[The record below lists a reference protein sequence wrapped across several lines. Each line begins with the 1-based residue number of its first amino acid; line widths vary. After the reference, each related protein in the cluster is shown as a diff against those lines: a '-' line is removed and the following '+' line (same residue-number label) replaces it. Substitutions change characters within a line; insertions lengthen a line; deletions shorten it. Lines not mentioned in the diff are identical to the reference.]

1 MNSEKKRFKSWR
13 EYKEKNPY
21 REENPYLLKREQTPY
36 HKKNPYIKK
45 KDVLADRNV
54 DIKIADPILT
64 NTECPTYTESDR
76 FRLKNIPIRKDNP
89 YANWKFS
96 VVKDIDPNHEAKCL
110 KTNYN
115 GQNIRIDSFTVM
127 PKPVNNEYLI
137 ELDWK
142 LNEEFIDAVRIE
154 QGAIDDANEA
164 KNTDVDI
171 KHKDKHDKFNK
182 NETNES
188 EKSCVTCTV
197 TDDDL
202 KLFCSYDESEELREA
217 IEIAAKATVIEHDN
231 PIISNQNIITD
242 ASYDDQVSNTPNFN
256 KKIEALKEQL
266 HLLFKLEESNLN
278 KEIVVT
284 NDSNNIQ
291 SSKSKENIKQTIEKN
306 EMDKKTMVENNLDTR
321 ESDKLL
327 HFVRSQF
334 VTMDEKKV
342 ERQGPQI
349 TISQIQTKEKYSSQ
363 LNIKFNGKIDYD
375 HNITTKTSKLP
386 DNAPTFILVGDRFV
400 REDKVLI
407 DLDTSDLAP
416 INNSCSIIKP
426 SQAGLPPEL
435 QEIDYEGWYMQ
446 QIVEEFKN
454 NLKTNNGQPKAKPI
468 GSLLEEFDL
477 I

>member
-1 MNSEKKRFKSWR
+1 M
-13 EYKEKNPY
+13 
-21 REENPYLLKREQTPY
+21 T
-36 HKKNPYIKK
+36 
-45 KDVLADRNV
+45 
-54 DIKIADPILT
+54 
-64 NTECPTYTESDR
+64 
-76 FRLKNIPIRKDNP
+76 IR
-89 YANWKFS
+89 
-96 VVKDIDPNHEAKCL
+96 
-110 KTNYN
+110 
-115 GQNIRIDSFTVM
+115 
-127 PKPVNNEYLI
+127 
-137 ELDWK
+137 
-142 LNEEFIDAVRIE
+142 
-154 QGAIDDANEA
+154 
-164 KNTDVDI
+164 
-171 KHKDKHDKFNK
+171 
-182 NETNES
+182 
-188 EKSCVTCTV
+188 
-197 TDDDL
+197 
-202 KLFCSYDESEELREA
+202 YDESEELREA

-291 SSKSKENIKQTIEKN
+291 TSKSKENIKQTIEKN
-306 EMDKKTMVENNLDTR
+306 KMDKKTTVENNRDAR

-334 VTMDEKKV
+334 VTIDEKKV

-349 TISQIQTKEKYSSQ
+349 TISQSQTKEKYSSQ

-375 HNITTKTSKLP
+375 HNITTKASKLP
-386 DNAPTFILVGDRFV
+386 DNAPTFIL
-400 REDKVLI
+400 
-407 DLDTSDLAP
+407 
-416 INNSCSIIKP
+416 
-426 SQAGLPPEL
+426 AGLPPEL

>member
-1 MNSEKKRFKSWR
+1 M
-13 EYKEKNPY
+13 
-21 REENPYLLKREQTPY
+21 T
-36 HKKNPYIKK
+36 
-45 KDVLADRNV
+45 
-54 DIKIADPILT
+54 
-64 NTECPTYTESDR
+64 
-76 FRLKNIPIRKDNP
+76 IR
-89 YANWKFS
+89 
-96 VVKDIDPNHEAKCL
+96 
-110 KTNYN
+110 
-115 GQNIRIDSFTVM
+115 
-127 PKPVNNEYLI
+127 
-137 ELDWK
+137 
-142 LNEEFIDAVRIE
+142 
-154 QGAIDDANEA
+154 
-164 KNTDVDI
+164 
-171 KHKDKHDKFNK
+171 
-182 NETNES
+182 
-188 EKSCVTCTV
+188 
-197 TDDDL
+197 
-202 KLFCSYDESEELREA
+202 YDESEELREA

-291 SSKSKENIKQTIEKN
+291 TSKSKENIKQTIEKN
-306 EMDKKTMVENNLDTR
+306 KMDKKTTVENNRDAR

-334 VTMDEKKV
+334 VTIDEKKV

-349 TISQIQTKEKYSSQ
+349 TISQSQTKEKYSSQ

-375 HNITTKTSKLP
+375 HNITTKASKLP

>member
-54 DIKIADPILT
+54 DIEIADPILT

-127 PKPVNNEYLI
+127 PKP
-137 ELDWK
+137 
-142 LNEEFIDAVRIE
+142 
-154 QGAIDDANEA
+154 GAIDDANEA

-171 KHKDKHDKFNK
+171 KHKDKHDKFSK

-188 EKSCVTCTV
+188 EKSCVTCAV
-197 TDDDL
+197 TDDDP
-202 KLFCSYDESEELREA
+202 KLLYSYDESEELREA

-291 SSKSKENIKQTIEKN
+291 TSKSKENIKQTIEKN
-306 EMDKKTMVENNLDTR
+306 KMDKKTTVENNRDAR

-334 VTMDEKKV
+334 VTIDEKKV

-349 TISQIQTKEKYSSQ
+349 TISQSQTKEKYSSQ

-375 HNITTKTSKLP
+375 HNITTKASKLP

>member
-1 MNSEKKRFKSWR
+1 MIFF
-13 EYKEKNPY
+13 
-21 REENPYLLKREQTPY
+21 
-36 HKKNPYIKK
+36 
-45 KDVLADRNV
+45 NV
-54 DIKIADPILT
+54 IFA
-64 NTECPTYTESDR
+64 
-76 FRLKNIPIRKDNP
+76 
-89 YANWKFS
+89 
-96 VVKDIDPNHEAKCL
+96 
-110 KTNYN
+110 
-115 GQNIRIDSFTVM
+115 
-127 PKPVNNEYLI
+127 
-137 ELDWK
+137 
-142 LNEEFIDAVRIE
+142 
-154 QGAIDDANEA
+154 
-164 KNTDVDI
+164 
-171 KHKDKHDKFNK
+171 
-182 NETNES
+182 
-188 EKSCVTCTV
+188 
-197 TDDDL
+197 
-202 KLFCSYDESEELREA
+202 FCSYNESEELKEA
-217 IEIAAKATVIEHDN
+217 NEIAAKVTVIEHDN

-266 HLLFKLEESNLN
+266 HLLFKHQKLEKSNLN

-291 SSKSKENIKQTIEKN
+291 TSESNENIKQTIEKN
-306 EMDKKTMVENNLDTR
+306 KMDQKDKKTTVEKNLDAK

-349 TISQIQTKEKYSSQ
+349 TISQSQTKEKYSSQ
-363 LNIKFNGKIDYD
+363 LNVKFNGKIDYD
-375 HNITTKTSKLP
+375 HNITAKTSKLP

-416 INNSCSIIKP
+416 INNSSGIIKP

-454 NLKTNNGQPKAKPI
+454 NLKTNNTQPKV
-468 GSLLEEFDL
+468 
-477 I
+477 